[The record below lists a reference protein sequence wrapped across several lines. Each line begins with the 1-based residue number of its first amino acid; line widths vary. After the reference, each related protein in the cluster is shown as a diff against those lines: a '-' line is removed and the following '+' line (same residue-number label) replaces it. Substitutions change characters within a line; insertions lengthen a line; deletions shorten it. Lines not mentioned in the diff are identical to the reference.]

1 KLKEMP
7 MRMRASYT
15 FILPIFAAFACSS
28 SSSDLGAGGDD
39 TSSPDGGD
47 VSVDGGIATNHDGG
61 GSHDGGTGGG
71 DDSGGPPLGSGS
83 LTPGTTTLTITA
95 ASQSRSVLL
104 HVPASVTGHMLPL
117 VIALHGDGDT
127 NTNFVNVT
135 TTLQAKS
142 DADGFVL
149 AAPQGITRD
158 VVVGTQT
165 IQSID
170 WDPYNNTPT
179 NIDLPL
185 LDMIRTQLVA
195 TGSIDTK
202 NISVYGYSQGGF
214 MSFRYGMVAS
224 ASLSCAAVLA
234 AGDPYGGG
242 NPTEVTGAARKIP
255 VSIQVGTNDSLLGT
269 AQSAKMLLMSNGN
282 PLDYHEISG
291 AGHVPVPGDFTVP
304 LDYCRGQH
312 LP

>member
-1 KLKEMP
+1 
-7 MRMRASYT
+7 MRIRVKYIYVSAV
-15 FILPIFAAFACSS
+15 FAAFSILACSS
-28 SSSDLGAGGDD
+28 SSD
-39 TSSPDGGD
+39 TLDPS
-47 VSVDGGIATNHDGG
+47 
-61 GSHDGGTGGG
+61 GGG
-71 DDSGGPPLGSGS
+71 DDDAAQSQDGGADSTALDGSTKSDGGTTTGHDSGPPLGSGS

-104 HVPASVTGHMLPL
+104 HVPAGVTGHELPL

-127 NTNFVNVT
+127 NSNFVTGT
-135 TTLQAKS
+135 TQLQSKS
-142 DADGFVL
+142 DSEDFVL
-149 AAPQGITRD
+149 AAPQGITRN
-158 VVVGTQT
+158 VQVGANTVPNV
-165 IQSID
+165 D
-170 WDPYNNTPT
+170 WDPYNDPPN

-185 LDMIRTQLVA
+185 LDAIRTQLVA

-242 NPTEVTGAARKIP
+242 NPTEVTDAARKIP
-255 VSIQVGTNDSLLGT
+255 VSIQIGTADSLLST
-269 AQSAKMLLMSNGN
+269 AQAAKTLLMNNGN
-282 PLDYHEISG
+282 PLDYHEITG
-291 AGHVPVPGDFTVP
+291 AGHVPVPGDFSEP
-304 LDYCRGQH
+304 LDYCRGQS

>member
-1 KLKEMP
+1 
-7 MRMRASYT
+7 MRAEYI
-15 FILPIFAAFACSS
+15 ILVPIFAAFACSS
-28 SSSDLGAGGDD
+28 SSSDLVGGGDD
-39 TSSPDGGD
+39 SSAGDGGD
-47 VSVDGGIATNHDGG
+47 TTG
-61 GSHDGGTGGG
+61 DGGTSARDGGTATHDSGTNGG
-71 DDSGGPPLGSGS
+71 DDSGGPPIGSGS
-83 LTPGTTTLTITA
+83 LTPGTTTLA
-95 ASQSRSVLL
+95 MNVASHSRTVLL
-104 HVPASVTGHMLPL
+104 HVPAAVTGHELPL

-127 NTNFVNVT
+127 SANFVSGT

-158 VVVGTQT
+158 VVVGAQT
-165 IQSID
+165 VPSVD
-170 WDPYNNTPT
+170 WDPYNDTPT

-195 TGSIDTK
+195 TGSIDPK
-202 NISVYGYSQGGF
+202 NIFVYGYSQGGF

-224 ASLSCAAVLA
+224 ATLSCAAVLA

-255 VSIQVGTNDSLLGT
+255 VSIQIGTADSLLST
-269 AQSAKMLLMSNGN
+269 AQAAKSLLTSNGN